1 MIICELDSVL
11 TEKQCKEIIHGSNL
25 CKFQDM
31 SLKYDAVN
39 QRNNSRLLVL
49 DPDLSRFLWKQIEV
63 VLADVI
69 RDYEI
74 SLYPLGF
81 DVLRGSWELSGCN
94 EALRINKYSSGR
106 SEFFAPHKDAQHCPS
121 GDERSFLSFVLYLNE
136 GFKGGETCFYLPN
149 NMELHTKGMTVDEE
163 IEGCGGLE
171 NGFERVK
178 VTPATGSAVL
188 FSQHILHESTPLLP
202 QVPPGAKLVLRTDI
216 LLQRKEKPVGFSVSI
231 KEKDDYFKCLNY
243 FREAQQQELNGK
255 PNEAGQLYERALSVR
270 YCYPAILGNVKF
282 SKEFDSTVSAI
293 NLLPSV
299 IWENIFVYLN
309 GQDAERLIYAFP
321 DLRSI
326 KQLHELRFA
335 SEMKLLPDDKRP
347 KFYPEVEYQHG
358 IYTCFRFSDVDF
370 FRANETGCCRV
381 AAMYSF
387 FLLGQN
393 PSDKMYPVRFNPDTQ
408 EVCALP
414 VESLLWSTFYNQPC
428 YGAVYKVR
436 QHGEIE
442 NPCKD
447 FAASVDRDYMSIRH
461 SAEFIGVDVED
472 TFRVKTTMLP
482 ASDSDEMQSS
492 DYNSDEIDHYDY
504 YNYQDSSEETNS
516 YNDEASDNTRDYAD
530 NKNGL
535 DDKCPDGAIDA
546 TTKMDILSEGRNK
559 DESEDKDSNEGADA
573 TAKAGIM
580 SDCREDD
587 GDEKDDSA
595 GEDFD
600 KGAENIKNSATGSEC
615 RTEGTDS
622 VSEAGGEGSDAI
634 RKVDILREYRKNDN
648 DEKDKLENKGFV
660 EDTDTVNFMGYTVES
675 DKFLRVVDKVG
686 SFFSL
691 KIEQYDSYRYN
702 AIIAELNDLIMY
714 DEDVEHY
721 HINCTVPSVKEIYLR
736 ELLRRFK
743 HRACVST
750 TVVSSIDESHD
761 FTDHI
766 CFCHGHHGGRC
777 SQFSRRCKSSFYN
790 HLVFDFQESQLVV
803 QENGEKG
810 SACSTTCFLDSVLTD
825 HVQWALRNKIMGR
838 RHGHGDWDWEDPW
851 QDEKP
856 EIKHFTVKIE
866 ALADEFEPF
875 NHAGC
880 SCEFPRLR
888 VDEYVNLKD
897 YPYLNH
903 IHLIVYEFD
912 DEMYVWSVYCGIVAL

>member
-1 MIICELDSVL
+1 MTLLSNLLLHFSRPRKILTRHDFNGLFFNSSNSLRTTDQCIATSLARFDSSEKSTASLNKVHKQNDMIICELDGVL
-11 TEKQCKEIIHGSNL
+11 TEKQCKEIIHVSNL

-31 SLKYDAVN
+31 SSKYDAVN

-121 GDERSFLSFVLYLNE
+121 GDERSLLSFVLYLNE
-136 GFKGGETCFYLPN
+136 SFKGGETCFYLPN

-163 IEGCGGLE
+163 IEACGGLK

-178 VTPATGSAVL
+178 ITPATGSAVL
-188 FSQHILHESTPLLP
+188 FSQNILHESTPLLP

-216 LLQRKEKPVGFSVSI
+216 MLQRKEKPVGFSVSI

-335 SEMKLLPDDKRP
+335 SEVKVLPDDKRP
-347 KFYPEVEYQHG
+347 KFYPEVEYQHE

-393 PSDKMYPVRFNPDTQ
+393 PSNKMYPVRFNPDTQ

-436 QHGEIE
+436 QHDKKK

-447 FAASVDRDYMSIRH
+447 FAASVDRNYMSIRH

-472 TFRVKTTMLP
+472 TFQVRTTVLP
-482 ASDSDEMQSS
+482 PFDSNEMQSS
-492 DYNSDEIDHYDY
+492 DYNSD
-504 YNYQDSSEETNS
+504 
-516 YNDEASDNTRDYAD
+516 
-530 NKNGL
+530 K
-535 DDKCPDGAIDA
+535 
-546 TTKMDILSEGRNK
+546 
-559 DESEDKDSNEGADA
+559 
-573 TAKAGIM
+573 
-580 SDCREDD
+580 
-587 GDEKDDSA
+587 
-595 GEDFD
+595 
-600 KGAENIKNSATGSEC
+600 
-615 RTEGTDS
+615 
-622 VSEAGGEGSDAI
+622 
-634 RKVDILREYRKNDN
+634 YRKSNNDN
-648 DEKDKLENKGFV
+648 FYEE
-660 EDTDTVNFMGYTVES
+660 TDTVNFMGYDVKS
-675 DKFLRVVDKVG
+675 NILLRVVDKVG
-686 SFFSL
+686 SFYSL
-691 KIEQYDSYRYN
+691 KIESYDGSKDN
-702 AIIAELNDLIMY
+702 AINEELNDLIKY
-714 DEDVEHY
+714 NEDTEQY
-721 HINCTVPSVKEIYLR
+721 HINCTVPTVKETYLK

-750 TVVSSIDESHD
+750 TLVSFIDKSVD
-761 FTDHI
+761 LSGGI
-766 CFCHGHHGGRC
+766 CYCLGSLGRDC
-777 SQFSRRCKSSFYN
+777 SKFSQMCKTSFYN

-803 QENGEKG
+803 QENGKKG
-810 SACSTTCFLDSVLTD
+810 SACSTTCLLDSILTD
-825 HVQWALRNKIMGR
+825 HVQWALRNKMIDRKHGIGGR
-838 RHGHGDWDWEDPW
+838 RKKHPKSSTLLLNWRLTPRCLSHLRMNAFDWDWEK
-851 QDEKP
+851 EASK
-856 EIKHFTVKIE
+856 IRNFTVKIE
-866 ALADEFEPF
+866 ALADRFEPF
-875 NHAGC
+875 SHAGC
-880 SCEFPRLR
+880 LCEFPRLR
-888 VDEYVNLKD
+888 VDEYVSLKD

-903 IHLIVYEFD
+903 IHLTVYEFD
-912 DEMYVWSVYCGIVAL
+912 DEVYVWSVYCGIVAL